1 MKKSN
6 KSLSTLRVNSNI
18 IHDLKL
24 YVNEDRE
31 KIVLTK
37 VNSETNTINTNIRKK
52 MFKKIRFTK

>member
-18 IHDLKL
+18 ISDLKF

-52 MFKKIRFTK
+52 TF

>member
-24 YVNEDRE
+24 YVNEDWE

-52 MFKKIRFTK
+52 MF

>member
-52 MFKKIRFTK
+52 MF